1 MISKKKYVGDHPVVA
16 AIAGAIRTLERQCMA
31 IGLAVLC
38 QGVQPSPAWPHKRWL
53 FGFRLWFSVGRKKQE
68 VGEQFLT

>member
-38 QGVQPSPAWPHKRWL
+38 QGSQPSPAWPHKRWL